1 MSKRSSRELQR
12 AAASTSATE
21 AMPNETHGDVLY
33 DEAPSHPP
41 LCTRALLMG
50 PCFGSASSAIVPG
63 VSHRLR
69 LTPVAGFVDVAATV
83 SQKRGYVSVSP
94 VPVGGL
100 RCPTVPLLQL
110 PLSNAT
116 VFVRVFSA
124 LVLFQP
130 VAVCLRARVG
140 WFSALR
146 P

>member
-1 MSKRSSRELQR
+1 MKLTATYCTMRPLATHRS
-12 AAASTSATE
+12 
-21 AMPNETHGDVLY
+21 
-33 DEAPSHPP
+33 APERCSWA
-41 LCTRALLMG
+41 RAL
-50 PCFGSASSAIVPG
+50 VPPRLLSYQ
-63 VSHRLR
+63 VCSHRLR
-69 LTPVAGFVDVAATV
+69 LTQVAGFVDVAATV
-83 SQKRGYVSVSP
+83 SQKRGYVSVSL

-100 RCPTVPLLQL
+100 GCPTVPLLQL

>member
-1 MSKRSSRELQR
+1 
-12 AAASTSATE
+12 
-21 AMPNETHGDVLY
+21 
-33 DEAPSHPP
+33 
-41 LCTRALLMG
+41 MG

-69 LTPVAGFVDVAATV
+69 LTQVAGFVDVAATV
-83 SQKRGYVSVSP
+83 SQKRGYVSVSL

-110 PLSNAT
+110 PLSNA
-116 VFVRVFSA
+116 VFVRVFSP